1 MKRLLPLIVCALA
14 VMPAAALAES
24 AHKPQH
30 KAQPKAP
37 AGVDLEAAAKATA
50 ALYANMAAPTA
61 PAATSAAA
69 KTPAAPAAPAA
80 AAAPLAP
87 AAAKAAQAL
96 PARPFTP
103 PQPPRPSPLLP
114 EAASTTVVPVAA
126 SSPEPAPAPGAVW
139 AGAYQCEHAEK
150 ITMRPGQGPDMVEL
164 QWKAQRWQMRRV
176 DSRSGAMRLE
186 DASARMVWIQLPNK
200 SMLLDQRQGRR
211 LLDECQ
217 HEVQV
222 QTAAQMKDNPPPALF
237 DTRGMGR

>member
-1 MKRLLPLIVCALA
+1 MKRLLPLMSCALLAMAA
-14 VMPAAALAES
+14 VVQAEP

-30 KAQPKAP
+30 KAP

-50 ALYANMAAPTA
+50 ALYANMAAPA
-61 PAATSAAA
+61 PT
-69 KTPAAPAAPAA
+69 AA
-80 AAAPLAP
+80 AAV
-87 AAAKAAQAL
+87 QAL
-96 PARPFTP
+96 PAKPYTP
-103 PQPPRPSPLLP
+103 AQPARPSPLLP
-114 EAASTTVVPVAA
+114 EAASTTVVPVVA
-126 SSPEPAPAPGAVW
+126 SAPAPTAPAAEVW

-150 ITMRPGQGPDMVEL
+150 VSMRPGQGPDMVEL

-217 HEVQV
+217 HDIQV
-222 QTAAQMKDNPPPALF
+222 QTAAQMKNNPPPALF